1 MYSPSS
7 DLAKQHIDLL
17 LEEVE
22 HDRLVGRARAARRRR
37 RRMRRTVWGWATAA
51 RAQAVRVLATV
62 EAGGADATGSAR
74 GTNAAG
80 CLFACLR

>member
-1 MYSPSS
+1 MYSLSS

-22 HDRLVGRARAARRRR
+22 HDRLVGRARPAHRRRRQR

-51 RAQAVRVLATV
+51 RAQAVRAP
-62 EAGGADATGSAR
+62 G
-74 GTNAAG
+74 N
-80 CLFACLR
+80 C

>member
-37 RRMRRTVWGWATAA
+37 RQRRAYAPDRLG
-51 RAQAVRVLATV
+51 LGHSSPC
-62 EAGGADATGSAR
+62 AGRQGPG
-74 GTNAAG
+74 N
-80 CLFACLR
+80 C